1 MRNSTTKTM
10 RSPAVN
16 GDTEDLNQGDQ
27 ASGWDPL
34 TPTASPLDAI
44 ARAGAREMLQRALE
58 SEVQEFLDRH
68 SDRVDSQGRRLIVRN
83 GHLPPR
89 ELLTGVGP
97 LELRQ
102 PRVRDKSVNPGE
114 RVRFSSQI
122 LPPYL
127 RKTKAIEELIPWL
140 YLKGVSTGDFSEAL
154 QALVGPSAVGLSA
167 NVVVRLKGKRQPR
180 PLLTCHVP

>member
-1 MRNSTTKTM
+1 MMRC
-10 RSPAVN
+10 PAVN

-68 SDRVDSQGRRLIVRN
+68 SDRVDSQGRRLVVRN

-102 PRVRDKSVNPGE
+102 PRVRDKSANPGE

-122 LPPYL
+122 LP
-127 RKTKAIEELIPWL
+127 
-140 YLKGVSTGDFSEAL
+140 
-154 QALVGPSAVGLSA
+154 
-167 NVVVRLKGKRQPR
+167 
-180 PLLTCHVP
+180 